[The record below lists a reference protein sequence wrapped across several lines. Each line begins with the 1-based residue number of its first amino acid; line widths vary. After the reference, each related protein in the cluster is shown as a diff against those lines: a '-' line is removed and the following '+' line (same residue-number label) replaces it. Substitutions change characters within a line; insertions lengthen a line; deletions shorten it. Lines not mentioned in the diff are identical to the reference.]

1 MEIDG
6 VIFEEDG
13 NSINVVGFT
22 GDNLEC
28 EGCGVKT
35 KSLFET
41 EDSVMLCRE
50 CFEGCAE
57 EV

>member
-13 NSINVVGFT
+13 DTKTIVGFT
-22 GDNLEC
+22 GDDLEC
-28 EGCGVKT
+28 EGCGART

-41 EDSVMLCRE
+41 ADSVMLCRE
-50 CFEGCAE
+50 CSEKA
-57 EV
+57 